1 MDKQTPAACPLCA
14 SAGPPRLYRL
24 SLFSIYRC
32 AKCDFVYLW
41 PIPEPDEIREL
52 FTDLYAGGSGTLPE
66 LKGYYDFCYDPSP
79 SNPLVQLYESWLVEM
94 EKYCSRGRLL
104 DVGCGTGLSMEVARR
119 RGWSPVGVDE
129 CSEALSH
136 ARDEFGLEV
145 RQGEF
150 SGFQSEGERY
160 DGITM
165 WDIIE
170 HTREPVELLQAA
182 RECLSPDG
190 VLAVSTPNQK
200 SILDVI
206 AGTMYRLSAGRV
218 RSPLEKFYID
228 QHFVYFSPETL
239 EDALNRAG
247 LRLVYLRRESTD
259 LRRLSLSPPMRL
271 VLKAMLLA
279 GRITGLENRLFA
291 LACRA

>member
-1 MDKQTPAACPLCA
+1 MR
-14 SAGPPRLYRL
+14 AGLWRWRSIAVGEGCLTWGAERVFRWRLRVVG
-24 SLFSIYRC
+24 
-32 AKCDFVYLW
+32 A
-41 PIPEPDEIREL
+41 
-52 FTDLYAGGSGTLPE
+52 
-66 LKGYYDFCYDPSP
+66 
-79 SNPLVQLYESWLVEM
+79 
-94 EKYCSRGRLL
+94 GRLL
-104 DVGCGTGLSMEVARR
+104 
-119 RGWSPVGVDE
+119 GVDE

-182 RECLSPDG
+182 RECLSPNG

-206 AGTMYRLSAGRV
+206 AGTMYRLSGGWV

-239 EDALNRAG
+239 EDALSRAG

-271 VLKAMLLA
+271 VLKTMLLG